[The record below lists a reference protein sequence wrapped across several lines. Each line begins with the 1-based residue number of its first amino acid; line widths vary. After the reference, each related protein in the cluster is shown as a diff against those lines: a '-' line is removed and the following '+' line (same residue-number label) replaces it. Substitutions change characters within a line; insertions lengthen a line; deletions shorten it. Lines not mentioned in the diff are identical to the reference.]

1 MMAGAALAGKCAL
14 LTGSVQGLGLAAAE
28 RFAESGCDVVLNGFA
43 DADSVRSIRTRLEER
58 FGVRTLYSNA
68 DLRRPADIE
77 EMIASAVS
85 GEKEPQFAAR
95 LLEFVFEPDP
105 QKPSEGAPVG
115 DDLIGSPKSVGIGG
129 VSSAKK

>member
-1 MMAGAALAGKCAL
+1 MRFRSDTLAIAGAFVAAGVAQQDRVF
-14 LTGSVQGLGLAAAE
+14 SAAATQSLGDKAD
-28 RFAESGCDVVLNGFA
+28 RDRGFLDIA
-43 DADSVRSIRTRLEER
+43 RI
-58 FGVRTLYSNA
+58 GVGRHQRVAVAL
-68 DLRRPADIE
+68 
-77 EMIASAVS
+77 ASAVS

-95 LLEFVFEPDP
+95 LQEFVFEPDP